1 MCTELFFL
9 LMKNVPRHILKKEQA
24 KNMKLLLTVFELM
37 SGLNINFHKSEIF
50 YYSWAKEFEDEYIEF
65 FGCNA
70 GKYPW
75 RYIGIPMHHRQLLNI
90 DW

>member
-1 MCTELFFL
+1 VCAVLGVAMVRRANGLIALCHCGMCTELFFL

-50 YYSWAKEFEDEYIEF
+50 YYS
-65 FGCNA
+65 
-70 GKYPW
+70 
-75 RYIGIPMHHRQLLNI
+75 
-90 DW
+90 